1 MASSSPTSGG
11 DHPLGQLELG
21 VFVRGEEEA
30 AAVEAVD
37 AVQQH
42 AAVERRREL
51 TCDAPLEDSGSSFSE
66 LEANVELCPRA
77 LPAAPCRR
85 RTSAR
90 PRRSA
95 AVRPAAFVCTDPS
108 PASLRVALPATAESG
123 CAL

>member
-66 LEANVELCPRA
+66 LEAKRRA
-77 LPAAPCRR
+77 VPTSTACCAVPAEDIGEATPQRG
-85 RTSAR
+85 R
-90 PRRSA
+90 PPGR
-95 AVRPAAFVCTDPS
+95 
-108 PASLRVALPATAESG
+108 LRLHGSVAGEPQGRAPATAESG